1 MATLATIATILTHEL
16 MKTAFPSK
24 PLIVGLLL
32 TLAASAQA
40 QALFLARK
48 AIGRVEQMTQSAPA
62 GNASGTTGA
71 SYDVATVIVE
81 VAPDK
86 VYAAT
91 ARLLGQNAALRI
103 TRSDP
108 ARRSITFSKGAQIG
122 GIQVNELGENLSQLL
137 VSTAHSGTPEMNSAA
152 IVAHILDVCRQL
164 DVACQRPES

>member
-1 MATLATIATILTHEL
+1 MPATRARA
-16 MKTAFPSK
+16 AC
-24 PLIVGLLL
+24 LLL
-32 TLAASAQA
+32 GFAASAQA

-48 AIGRVEQMTQSAPA
+48 AIGRVDQMTQSAPA
-62 GNASGTTGA
+62 GNASAPTAA

-86 VYAAT
+86 VYATA

-108 ARRSITFSKGAQIG
+108 QRRSVTFSKGTQIG

-137 VSTAHSGTPEMNSAA
+137 VSTANAGTPEMNSSA

-164 DVACQRPES
+164 DVVCQRPES

>member
-1 MATLATIATILTHEL
+1 
-16 MKTAFPSK
+16 MKTARPCK
-24 PLIVGLLL
+24 PLIIAVLLL
-32 TLAASAQA
+32 THAASAQA

-62 GNASGTTGA
+62 GSAAGTTGA

-86 VYAAT
+86 VYAAA
-91 ARLLGQNAALRI
+91 ARLLGQNTALRV

-108 ARRSITFSKGAQIG
+108 VRRAITFSKGTQIG
-122 GIQVNELGENLSQLL
+122 GIQVSELGENLSQLL
-137 VSTAHSGTPEMNSAA
+137 VSTAHSGTPEMNSSA

-164 DVACQRPES
+164 DVVCQRPES

>member
-1 MATLATIATILTHEL
+1 MRSCQRHALVA
-16 MKTAFPSK
+16 SC
-24 PLIVGLLL
+24 LLL
-32 TLAASAQA
+32 GFAASAQA

-62 GNASGTTGA
+62 GNASTTSGA

-86 VYAAT
+86 VYAAA

-108 ARRSITFSKGAQIG
+108 QRRAITFSKGTQIG
-122 GIQVNELGENLSQLL
+122 GIQVSELGENLSQLL